1 MATGLTLREE
11 KGSKLTIEEMD
22 GNLTYLQSI
31 AGGGISVKF
40 INGDDLSETW
50 TAYEM
55 TFKVYNSL
63 ITDDIIHITKG
74 SGVTDNVIVELPTP
88 TTNKKISYEYNQE
101 TFVVKTPLTLLS
113 NTDVLDADG
122 EYLTG
127 EDSNVGGR
135 IDAYFDASNST
146 WHVAVTSHI

>member
-40 INGDDLSETW
+40 INGDDLSDTW
-50 TAYEM
+50 TADEM

-74 SGVTDNVIVELPTP
+74 SGVTVIVELPTP

-101 TFVVKTPLTLLS
+101 TFFVKTPLTLLS
-113 NTDVLDADG
+113 SNTDVHPVDG

-127 EDSNVGGR
+127 EESNAGGR

-146 WHVAVTSHI
+146 WYVAVTSHN